1 MLLMG
6 NSFEDYIKQ
15 TITDKFGDI
24 SQEIIEKSY
33 LLQYIIKKTKPADKN
48 ESKARK
54 GLGTLYAIYVLIQ
67 DYVERGY
74 FDGDN
79 KGKYNKYEG
88 ARDSVLS
95 EKAKKKEFGQKLQ
108 NHYFNN
114 RTNEEF
120 FGLFPLQREK
130 DVKPIVHMKKR
141 YWINEQYLIIPTSKK
156 EVNISCQ
163 LLDIIDHY
171 TEVIK
176 EKLDKFISDCTAL
189 QNIETSDKNKV
200 IDFIESLIAPDVD
213 ARLFEIVSY
222 SILKYYYYDRK
233 IYWGFSREELNED
246 HLRLYKT
253 GRTNANDGGIDF
265 VMQPLGTFFQVTETM
280 DFKKYF
286 LDIDKI
292 ERYPITFV
300 IKSSESEDE
309 IREILRKDAMNTYG
323 VDAVVD
329 EYMKCIEKIINIPEL
344 KSFLIE
350 LNTNGKVPEIL
361 NEMIIQSKVEFNYE
375 DLSEND

>member
-88 ARDSVLS
+88 ARYSVLI
-95 EKAKKKEFGQKLQ
+95 EKAKKKEFGQKIQ

-130 DVKPIVHMKKR
+130 DVKPIVHMKRR

-246 HLRLYKT
+246 HLRLYK
-253 GRTNANDGGIDF
+253 G
-265 VMQPLGTFFQVTETM
+265 P
-280 DFKKYF
+280 
-286 LDIDKI
+286 
-292 ERYPITFV
+292 
-300 IKSSESEDE
+300 
-309 IREILRKDAMNTYG
+309 RENLHDTRL
-323 VDAVVD
+323 
-329 EYMKCIEKIINIPEL
+329 E
-344 KSFLIE
+344 FHR
-350 LNTNGKVPEIL
+350 VP
-361 NEMIIQSKVEFNYE
+361 
-375 DLSEND
+375 